1 MHAAYKC
8 AIDIEKKKNTQL
20 WVVPPK
26 HLKTKYSGAKLK
38 RTSSIWA
45 KLSGKNEAY
54 IS

>member
-8 AIDIEKKKNTQL
+8 AIDIEKKKHTIMGGT
-20 WVVPPK
+20 PK

-45 KLSGKNEAY
+45 KLSGKNEAS